1 MTSPLLTKGLVMQM
15 NPSQLTKY
23 LKRIIGLVYADK
35 SNQGGRYYHELMY
48 YLYSREFYWSEDIPM
63 DRNRALDGIAL
74 REKYG
79 YPGDVM
85 DEPCSVLEMLIAL
98 ACRIEN
104 QLMHNFDEGDRTAQ
118 WFWIMA
124 TNLGLNRLDDDN
136 FDLDTADFFVDRF
149 LNREYNYNGEGGGLF
164 VVENPRQDMRDVEIW
179 YQVNWYLTEMDGYL

>member
-1 MTSPLLTKGLVMQM
+1 MQM

-23 LKRIIGLVYADK
+23 LKRIISLVYADR

-48 YLYSREFYWSEDIPM
+48 YLYSREFYWSKDIPM

-118 WFWIMA
+118 WFWIMI

-136 FDLDTADFFVDRF
+136 FDLDVADFFVDRF
-149 LNREYNYNGEGGGLF
+149 LNREYNSNGEGGGLF